1 MRMQY
6 IKSLLFCSQNWL
18 CQKKV
23 SDNRTYGLRYQFTSH
38 GRLRMYQSR
47 QERSELISC
56 LPFASIK
63 LTCRA
68 QKEQSTINKTPL
80 ARSAQCK
87 QKNRELL
94 LHTTH
99 TWSPWHMPRKPQ
111 VFCCW
116 QLSSWPWPWSSHLA
130 MLQVTN
136 FCPAYS
142 LQKKKLSCVDV
153 RLLTAMHFW
162 WHWQTTATRSFRAPT
177 RRAATTARRTTT
189 RTSRR
194 TARRVSTTPAAAA
207 ECRMHERWPASG
219 VWSVCRRRTAG
230 EIWLSSA
237 GVIDVT
243 VAHSMNEWR
252 WC

>member
-1 MRMQY
+1 MKQTGSIEGSYQFRK
-6 IKSLLFCSQNWL
+6 IKKRLVRSDAVAHANAIHQISSFLQPKLTLS
-18 CQKKV
+18 KKV

-80 ARSAQCK
+80 DRSTQCK

-116 QLSSWPWPWSSHLA
+116 QLSSGPWPWSSHLA

-162 WHWQTTATRSFRAPT
+162 
-177 RRAATTARRTTT
+177 
-189 RTSRR
+189 
-194 TARRVSTTPAAAA
+194 
-207 ECRMHERWPASG
+207 
-219 VWSVCRRRTAG
+219 
-230 EIWLSSA
+230 
-237 GVIDVT
+237 
-243 VAHSMNEWR
+243 
-252 WC
+252 